1 MTHKIDVALSALPLS
16 FPLTHN
22 LYSAAWL
29 LRLSYVFAFTYYVN
43 CLLSYFVYVCRC
55 VCVVWCVVSH
65 ECVVAYKYASL
76 TIVLYIVAS
85 YHQIHSVGIEV
96 RTVETASRMN
106 ENRKTTRNSYSFN
119 HFWFFFVHLFFCFLV
134 RSLLSMVQ
142 LKKTCELKKYCGIV
156 WSKQKEKKIEKK
168 GKKKENVQSNSV
180 FKGLLFNSVK

>member
-1 MTHKIDVALSALPLS
+1 MT
-16 FPLTHN
+16 
-22 LYSAAWL
+22 AATVVRIRIYV
-29 LRLSYVFAFTYYVN
+29 LRKLFAFIFRLRMSV
-43 CLLSYFVYVCRC
+43 C

-119 HFWFFFVHLFFCFLV
+119 HF
-134 RSLLSMVQ
+134 
-142 LKKTCELKKYCGIV
+142 
-156 WSKQKEKKIEKK
+156 
-168 GKKKENVQSNSV
+168 
-180 FKGLLFNSVK
+180 